1 MASFFIFSEG
11 RNNMDSQKRW
21 QKIRSQLD
29 KATKNLEPKNKF
41 KINNK
46 IIEKSQKIMREKS
59 LSLIYDDYGNQ
70 IYEKTSDVYNF
81 VSCKKTGSTFMLIKD
96 DSKLIET
103 QNQNDEFNTDFISYD
118 SLQEVHK
125 DEVKF
130 DMNID
135 ENMGFKKNT
144 DYLYLKQEKDKRKES
159 VIDQGIDEIINYINK
174 TGRKELNSID
184 IGFIDIIQ

>member
-1 MASFFIFSEG
+1 
-11 RNNMDSQKRW
+11 MDSQKRW
-21 QKIRSQLD
+21 QNIRTQLD
-29 KATKNLEPKNKF
+29 KATKNLQPKSRF
-41 KINNK
+41 EINNK
-46 IIEKSQKIMREKS
+46 IMEKTQKIMQEKS

-81 VSCKKTGSTFMLIKD
+81 ISCKKTGSTFIILKD

-103 QNQNDEFNTDFISYD
+103 QTQDDEFNTDFISYD
-118 SLQEVHK
+118 SLENVHK

-144 DYLYLKQEKDKRKES
+144 DYLYLKQEKDKRKER
-159 VIDQGIDEIINYINK
+159 IINQGINEVTNYINR
-174 TGRKELNSID
+174 TGRKELNNID